1 MTSRR
6 ERCAASS
13 AKAKVRSEENGCARA
28 SYMTDPT
35 PRRYIAT
42 YAVDGRAWIGPVHE
56 PGVAKVRPAP
66 AAARRY
72 ARSALAVHLELGKT
86 DPAPEVVDD
95 IRLPAEISDEV
106 GRLIDQ
112 RSKAE
117 RLRTEVAEATRV
129 AAVDLR
135 RLGLSTRDVG
145 DILGISGARV
155 AQIENESDHD

>member
-1 MTSRR
+1 
-6 ERCAASS
+6 
-13 AKAKVRSEENGCARA
+13 
-28 SYMTDPT
+28 MTDQTPT
-35 PRRYIAT
+35 RYIAT
-42 YAVDGRAWIGPVHE
+42 YEFDGRAWIVQFRELGIATF
-56 PGVAKVRPAP
+56 GRTL
-66 AAARRY
+66 AAARQY
-72 ARSALAVHLELGKT
+72 ARSALAVHLELAKT

-145 DILGISGARV
+145 DILGISGTRV
-155 AQIENESDHD
+155 AQIERESDRD